1 VAKKTK
7 PKTAAGE
14 SVPSFEEALQRLEAK
29 NGQLTLAEALAD
41 YEEGVRHLKTC
52 YDLLQRAERRIELLQ
67 GVDADGRA
75 IAEPFADEATEMAAG
90 PAARTAAGGKDQ
102 LF

>member
-1 VAKKTK
+1 MAKKTK

-14 SVPSFEEALQRLEAK
+14 SAPSFEEALQRLEAIVGRLE

-90 PAARTAAGGKDQ
+90 PAAKNQ